1 MTPILE
7 HTTRM
12 AVLPAYVAAAA
23 SAAFVVYLA
32 LLAVYRLT
40 FHPLAGYPGPFLAKT
55 TPWRDVYHA
64 WRGDKHL
71 DFYELHQRYGPFV
84 RYGPNTLSV
93 NDPAALKAI
102 YGHRANVRKS
112 DFYLAFPAVP
122 GAFSTHTALDRHAH
136 ARKRRVMSHAFSDQ
150 ALKGVEDYVLGYVR
164 AFVGKL
170 TAATADGDGHGL
182 GHGSAGGGGPDG
194 WSPARDVAE
203 WCTYLGF
210 DVMGDLAFGKSFS
223 MLEGDVPENREAAF
237 LLTQAAKR
245 HNITGPMP
253 WLHQS
258 GLDRLLFRKI
268 NQDRDRYLA
277 FSRKQVGQRTQ
288 SDVWKSDRKDFFYYL
303 LNSKD
308 PETGEGFGK
317 QELWGESN
325 TLIIAGSDTTST
337 TLTGAIFYLLHNPAA
352 LARLAAEIR
361 TTFATSESIRSGPS
375 LNGCVYLRACIDEA
389 LRLSPPVGAVLPRL
403 TLPGGLD
410 VCGRHIPPGI
420 GVGCPIYALHHHA
433 DHVPDPFAYRPERWL
448 AGEVEASGGD
458 EGVRRLHDVF
468 NPFSVGPR
476 GCIGKPMAYLELSLA
491 LARLV
496 WAWDMRLAP
505 GELGKVGAGAK
516 GMGTG
521 REREGEFQLE
531 DIFVSNKV
539 GPMAQFRPRQD

>member
-1 MTPILE
+1 MTPIME
-7 HTTRM
+7 H
-12 AVLPAYVAAAA
+12 AILPVYVAGAA
-23 SAAFVVYLA
+23 SAAFVVYLVV
-32 LLAVYRLT
+32 LAAYRLT
-40 FHPLAGYPGPFLAKT
+40 LHPLAGYPGPFIAKI

-64 WRGDKHL
+64 WLGDKHL
-71 DFYELHQRYGPFV
+71 DFYELHQRYGTFV
-84 RYGPNTLSV
+84 RYGPNTLSI

-136 ARKRRVMSHAFSDQ
+136 ARKRRVMSHAFSDA

-164 AFVGKL
+164 QFVGKL
-170 TAATADGDGHGL
+170 
-182 GHGSAGGGGPDG
+182 AGGGGGGGDG
-194 WSPARDVAE
+194 NGEEWSPVRDVGE
-203 WCTYLGF
+203 WSTYLGF
-210 DVMGDLAFGKSFS
+210 DVMGDLAFGKSFN

-258 GLDRLLFRKI
+258 GLDRILFRKI

-288 SDVWKSDRKDFFYYL
+288 SADLWKSDRKDFFYYL

-337 TLTGAIFYLLHNPAA
+337 TLTGTLFYLLHNPPA
-352 LARLAAEIR
+352 LARLTAEIR
-361 TTFATSESIRSGPS
+361 TAFPSSSSSPETIRSGPA
-375 LNGCVYLRACIDEA
+375 LNACTYLRACIDEA
-389 LRLSPPVGAVLPRL
+389 LRLSPPVGAILPRV
-403 TLPGGLD
+403 TLAGGLTVAVD
-410 VCGRHIPPGI
+410 GGHHHHIPTGV

-433 DHVPDPFAYRPERWL
+433 AYVADAFAYRPERWM
-448 AGEVEASGGD
+448 AGENEAGE
-458 EGVRRLHDVF
+458 EGVRRLHEVF

-496 WAWDMRLAP
+496 WACDMRLAP
-505 GELGKVGAGAK
+505 GEAGRVGAGGK
-516 GMGTG
+516 GLGRG

-531 DIFVSNKV
+531 DIFVSNKT
-539 GPMAQFRPRQD
+539 GPMAQFRARRD